1 MLKLISS
8 FQKLIGVQKRINK
21 PSLNNSP
28 TKEDLN
34 IQRLYILSLAL
45 TAIAFCILSLII
57 PILISELDELNEIAN
72 NERKVFNQMAK
83 EIWHQL
89 IYIRGSFNGKNT
101 YSRLLQLKR
110 RTERESPL
118 NGSESKRFLDFLER
132 KSFKGRQRLR
142 QHSNLR
148 EQLEGNQITPN
159 SAAPRARTFSY
170 GTIQGIQEKKPKEK
184 VFSVALKCEKGPPGE
199 KGLAGIDGIP
209 GQNGEPGKPGQSTEE
224 QETNFK
230 DSGCIKCPAGP
241 PGLPGEIGVPGIKGE
256 AGIPGLPGKAKK
268 ALPGKPGLV
277 GDKGLDGVNGMDGE
291 PGFPGVPGI
300 KYSKGPQ
307 GQKGPIGQGGPPGLP
322 GDEGA
327 KGENGPPGEAGWQ
340 GLPGE
345 NGPDG
350 QTGPVGLIGDE
361 GFPGIEKH
369 YCNCPVRTSHLRKLK
384 EQSGGI
390 DAYLGR
396 WKGRLPNQLI
406 DDYERYV
413 KEKDSVINKIKTQ
426 IVQN

>member
-1 MLKLISS
+1 M
-8 FQKLIGVQKRINK
+8 
-21 PSLNNSP
+21 PSNNP
-28 TKEDLN
+28 PKEDLN
-34 IQRLYILSLAL
+34 IQRLFILSLAL

-57 PILISELDELNEIAN
+57 PILIAELDELNEIAN

-89 IYIRGSFNGKNT
+89 IYIRGNTLNEGKNT
-101 YSRLLQLKR
+101 FSRLLQLKR
-110 RTERESPL
+110 RTERESPQKL

-132 KSFKGRQRLR
+132 SRQRLR
-142 QHSNLR
+142 QVD
-148 EQLEGNQITPN
+148 EQTGSN

-170 GTIQGIQEKKPKEK
+170 GTFQGMQEKKPKEK

-199 KGLAGIDGIP
+199 KGLPGIDGAKAFSVP
-209 GQNGEPGKPGQSTEE
+209 GQDGVPGKPGQSTDE
-224 QETNFK
+224 QEQNLK

-241 PGLPGEIGVPGIKGE
+241 PGPPGERGVPGIKGE
-256 AGIPGLPGKAKK
+256 AGMPGLPGIAKK
-268 ALPGKPGLV
+268 ALPGKPGPV
-277 GDKGLDGVNGMDGE
+277 GDPGMDGVSGMDGE

-307 GQKGPIGQGGPPGLP
+307 GPKGQVGQAGAPGLP
-322 GDEGA
+322 GDEGI
-327 KGENGPPGEAGWQ
+327 KGETGPLGEAGWQ

-350 QTGPVGLIGDE
+350 QPGPVGPVGDA
-361 GFPGIEKH
+361 GFPGFSVDFLENYSFKGIEKH

-384 EQSGGI
+384 EQTGGVN
-390 DAYLGR
+390 AYLGR
-396 WKGRLPNQLI
+396 WKGRLPNQLV

-413 KEKDSVINKIKTQ
+413 KEKDSAIDKIKTEV
-426 IVQN
+426 VQN